1 MSQVRAVLPSGRG
14 ATTTQRRAFAAVL
27 AFSLAASTGTAA
39 SSAAPGPTPEDALE
53 RARASLAVTALDRTV
68 GGTLATWNIEI
79 EAMQE

>member
-39 SSAAPGPTPEDALE
+39 SSAASGPTPEDAENGVGDIELL
-53 RARASLAVTALDRTV
+53 RRSRTP
-68 GGTLATWNIEI
+68 GTLETWNIDI
-79 EAMQE
+79 KAMQE